1 MNELL
6 RAIDI
11 SKSFPGVQ
19 ALDKVSL
26 SVKKGEVKGLVGENG
41 AGKSTLIKIITG
53 AYEKDSGRIFFLG
66 REIHKNN
73 PILSRQL
80 GIFAVYQD
88 VLVAPDLSVAEN
100 LFLGFQPLHYGIINW
115 KDMLRRS
122 KKLLKEM
129 GLDIE
134 PDTPIRYLS
143 LSQREMVAIAKI
155 LLQKPRLVIFDEPTA
170 VLATNEKLL
179 LFEIIRKLKQ
189 QDVGIIYISHNL
201 EEVFEICDTITVLK
215 DGKVVGDFSPEEIKS
230 VENLIPL
237 MVGRKIEDMYSK
249 QIVSLG
255 QEILRVENLTT
266 KKVKDITF
274 SLREGEILGFYGLVG
289 SGRTEIAK
297 AIFGLDKIESGKIF
311 VKGKEVSIKN
321 PLDAI
326 RNGISYLP
334 EDRKGLGLFLPQN
347 VEFNINIIN
356 YKDLLSYLFMI
367 NIYKAKELARSYVEK
382 LGIKTP
388 SIDQLVFQLS
398 GGNQQKVI
406 LARWLSRIADILILD
421 EPTVGIDV
429 GAKAEIYK
437 LMGEIVRQGKG
448 VIFISSYLP
457 ELIGICDRILVISN
471 GKIAGE
477 LIREEFSEELL
488 LTLAMKYVK
497 EKEALVK

>member
-1 MNELL
+1 
-6 RAIDI
+6 
-11 SKSFPGVQ
+11 
-19 ALDKVSL
+19 
-26 SVKKGEVKGLVGENG
+26 
-41 AGKSTLIKIITG
+41 
-53 AYEKDSGRIFFLG
+53 
-66 REIHKNN
+66 
-73 PILSRQL
+73 
-80 GIFAVYQD
+80 
-88 VLVAPDLSVAEN
+88 
-100 LFLGFQPLHYGIINW
+100 
-115 KDMLRRS
+115 
-122 KKLLKEM
+122 
-129 GLDIE
+129 
-134 PDTPIRYLS
+134 
-143 LSQREMVAIAKI
+143 MVAIAKI

-170 VLATNEKLL
+170 VLTTNEKLL

-406 LARWLSRIADILILD
+406 LARWLSRMADILILD